1 MNPPSSVWI
10 KENLGRQKWHSR
22 GGYFNHPDQYD
33 GFRHSVIF
41 CSRIWL
47 SLLTSYYQDPSQSCK
62 RDYSVGRFFMI
73 IHHVLE
79 MEQNCWSLGISVSS
93 LSNIFG
99 DLTEFLP
106 LQLGTLFT
114 SQATIS
120 TRLQKEEGMDEST
133 EPALEIQGPRYN

>member
-1 MNPPSSVWI
+1 M
-10 KENLGRQKWHSR
+10 
-22 GGYFNHPDQYD
+22 
-33 GFRHSVIF
+33 
-41 CSRIWL
+41 
-47 SLLTSYYQDPSQSCK
+47 
-62 RDYSVGRFFMI
+62 
-73 IHHVLE
+73 
-79 MEQNCWSLGISVSS
+79 SS